1 MAVNGAPIRP
11 YDQSSFRRSYTTG
24 SHEKAPAVFSAPCL
38 LGIDEAGR
46 GPVSGACHATELAR
60 TCELTSNPVDRPHAW
75 TPRQVPWCTVCAIAR

>member
-1 MAVNGAPIRP
+1 MADGGAPVRP

-46 GPVSGACHATELAR
+46 GPVSGPCHATELAWPR
-60 TCELTSNPVDRPHAW
+60 RGLTGLRVI
-75 TPRQVPWCTVCAIAR
+75 VPAH